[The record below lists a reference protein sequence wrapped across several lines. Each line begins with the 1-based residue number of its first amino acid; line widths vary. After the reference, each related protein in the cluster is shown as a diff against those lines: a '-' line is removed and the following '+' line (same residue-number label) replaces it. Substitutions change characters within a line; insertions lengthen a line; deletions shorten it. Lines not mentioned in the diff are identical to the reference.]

1 MIEAARV
8 AGIAIPDL
16 KEVVKEI
23 AADMAERPERGKVA
37 SYIPELAKVDP
48 KKFGIVVVGN
58 DGEVAS
64 AGDSDIPFSIQSI
77 SKVFTL
83 TLALGKIGDPRSAE
97 ALIQSLQDEDWLVRR
112 NAAES
117 LARLGAKQAIEP
129 LLPLLEDEN
138 TMVQETVEGVLASLG
153 WKQATSS

>member
-1 MIEAARV
+1 M
-8 AGIAIPDL
+8 
-16 KEVVKEI
+16 
-23 AADMAERPERGKVA
+23 
-37 SYIPELAKVDP
+37 
-48 KKFGIVVVGN
+48 
-58 DGEVAS
+58 
-64 AGDSDIPFSIQSI
+64 
-77 SKVFTL
+77 
-83 TLALGKIGDPRSAE
+83 
-97 ALIQSLQDEDWLVRR
+97 IQSLQDEDWLVRR